1 MPQPTERADRIL
13 DAAGELMIR
22 LGYRKVTIEDVAR
35 QAGVGKGTVY
45 LHWRTKEQLFESL
58 IQREALGL
66 LDELAAR
73 LRRDPRE
80 IQPHRFMRAAYLI
93 TQRHPLLRALAT
105 ADAELLGNLTKSPVR
120 AREQEIADRYNA
132 LIIKHGLV
140 RDDIPHLIYA
150 MNATNTGFY
159 AIGPIQHDAPDI
171 DDETAADVLAHTVRH
186 AFEPDDEPDA
196 ASLTSAANEIAD
208 LFDELNKTYRERIY
222 AAPGTERG

>member
-1 MPQPTERADRIL
+1 MTQPTERADRIL
-13 DAAGELMIR
+13 DAAGELMVR
-22 LGYRKVTIEDVAR
+22 LGYRKVTMEDVAR

-58 IQREALGL
+58 IQRAAMSL
-66 LDELAAR
+66 LSELAAD

-80 IQPHRFMRAAYLI
+80 IQPHRFMRSAYLI

-105 ADAELLGNLTKSPVR
+105 ADKELLGNLTNSPVR
-120 AREQEIADRYNA
+120 SREREISDRYNA

-140 RDDIPHLIYA
+140 REDIPHLVYA

-159 AIGPIQHDAPDI
+159 AVGSIPHDAPDI

-186 AFEPDDEPDA
+186 AFEPEGDPDP

-208 LFDELNKTYRERIY
+208 LFDELTKTYRERIY